1 MTRPEN
7 FFLFIT
13 RRQYEIYTNFL
24 LHLPQK
30 VLSVYVY
37 FKKNFFLKYHSAQPL
52 LYSTD
57 PHAGSGAS
65 VIIKI
70 E

>member
-1 MTRPEN
+1 MKFKKFSASFSP
-7 FFLFIT
+7 
-13 RRQYEIYTNFL
+13 
-24 LHLPQK
+24 PK
-30 VLSVYVY
+30 VLPDYVY

-70 E
+70 EYGVFLSFGT